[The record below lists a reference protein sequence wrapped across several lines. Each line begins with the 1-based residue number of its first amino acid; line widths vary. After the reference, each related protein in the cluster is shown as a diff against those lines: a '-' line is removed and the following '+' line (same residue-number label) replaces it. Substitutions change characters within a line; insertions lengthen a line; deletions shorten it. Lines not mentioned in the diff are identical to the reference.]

1 MQEKMTGKWILQGT
15 HWQITG
21 RYRNKQTKNKCYAV
35 TLKRTTERTHLK
47 LCSSIIS
54 VEHTIQIALRVSWSI
69 WKFAVPLLKK
79 KNLPLL
85 HFVKCHFNYFCTIA
99 LEKQRSLWLTWHMV
113 IQVEFNFIFLWLEQT
128 VSLPLL
134 IQNAIIFTPF
144 ICIICG
150 LVSS

>member
-1 MQEKMTGKWILQGT
+1 MHQFSFEKIDSLSRYFIYNMQEKMTGKWILQGT

-69 WKFAVPLLKK
+69 WKFAVPLFKK
-79 KNLPLL
+79 KKFTSATFCKMSLQLFLHNSTGETTFPLINLT
-85 HFVKCHFNYFCTIA
+85 HGNSGRV
-99 LEKQRSLWLTWHMV
+99 
-113 IQVEFNFIFLWLEQT
+113 
-128 VSLPLL
+128 
-134 IQNAIIFTPF
+134 
-144 ICIICG
+144 
-150 LVSS
+150 